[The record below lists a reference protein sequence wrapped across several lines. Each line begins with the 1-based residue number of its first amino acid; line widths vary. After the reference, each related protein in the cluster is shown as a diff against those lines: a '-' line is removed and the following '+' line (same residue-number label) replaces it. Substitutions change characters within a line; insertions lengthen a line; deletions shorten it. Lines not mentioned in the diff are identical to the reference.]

1 MYWIR
6 QTFRYGDA
14 NGTVKMANNEECDWE
29 KELIIVRA
37 LKKEAGIN
45 KR

>member
-1 MYWIR
+1 M
-6 QTFRYGDA
+6 FKYGDN
-14 NGTVKMANNEECDWE
+14 NGTLKIQDNKECDWE

-37 LKKEAGIN
+37 LKKQAGIN